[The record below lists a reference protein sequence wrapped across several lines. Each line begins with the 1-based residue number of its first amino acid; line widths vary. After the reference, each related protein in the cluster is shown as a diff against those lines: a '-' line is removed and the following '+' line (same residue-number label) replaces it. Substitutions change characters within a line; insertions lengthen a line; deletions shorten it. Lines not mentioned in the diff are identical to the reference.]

1 MFKVRILTIKIK
13 KIKKVYLVN
22 KNNNKFNKFNKYLH
36 HRKII
41 HQYIVKSNINLNKIS
56 IILNNTIIK
65 TTNFCKII
73 IEMKIYLKKRSTLLI
88 YKLKKSINQLFQIKY
103 SLILSY
109 IDYSF
114 KFIRIFVKKELKFIK
129 QSYLY
134 NF

>member
-1 MFKVRILTIKIK
+1 MFKVRILIIKIK

-22 KNNNKFNKFNKYLH
+22 KNNNYNKYNKYLH

-73 IEMKIYLKKRSTLLI
+73 IEMKIYLKKRNILLI
-88 YKLKKSINQLFQIKY
+88 YKLKKLIN
-103 SLILSY
+103 
-109 IDYSF
+109 
-114 KFIRIFVKKELKFIK
+114 
-129 QSYLY
+129 
-134 NF
+134 

>member
-88 YKLKKSINQLFQIKY
+88 YKLKKSIN
-103 SLILSY
+103 
-109 IDYSF
+109 
-114 KFIRIFVKKELKFIK
+114 
-129 QSYLY
+129 
-134 NF
+134 